1 MLCVYMCVFAC
12 YCFRNTNLSAL
23 ALIETFVSARGYT
36 QAMCGCERATGGG
49 AGGGLCL
56 QGISP
61 PFVLPEVDQ
70 AKGK

>member
-1 MLCVYMCVFAC
+1 MCLLSIAI
-12 YCFRNTNLSAL
+12 SAL

-36 QAMCGCERATGGG
+36 QAMCVCERETQRE
-49 AGGGLCL
+49 GGGLCL